1 MIGLEREVD
10 RSCANFPN
18 IAAPRTTAAEG
29 CGGMMIGMFR
39 TVARRP
45 IRGRFLAW
53 DPDYQRPYGA
63 GTRSVAESDRPE

>member
-1 MIGLEREVD
+1 MRGLPREVE
-10 RSCANFPN
+10 RSCANFPS

-29 CGGMMIGMFR
+29 WGGMMIGILR

-53 DPDYQRPYGA
+53 DPGC
-63 GTRSVAESDRPE
+63 